1 VGKKS
6 YASAGTYKDTLI
18 NFLGCDSFV
27 YSKFNIAQD
36 TVYLK
41 DHVCNTFIYQVGDS
55 TFYKPGL
62 YSVTMMGSSGCDS
75 VVIADI
81 SMSRDTA
88 VRIRPNICQGD
99 SFMLLGLRYALPG
112 NYEAQLPRFDGCDS
126 IIRLTLNVRSHYQIS
141 QEINICSGDSASVG
155 NRIYKTSGLFIDTLK
170 SRWGCDSIIES
181 KVNVN
186 PKYDTAVVYILCG
199 DSSVVINQNT
209 YRDAQEFSFKYRSQL
224 GCDSL
229 VFYRILKTKLQAELD
244 LDTSQLPLFTVQNL
258 SSDAIKFLWD
268 FEDAFYDSTR
278 NTIRYQFNDIE
289 KTYRVC
295 LSVTDSLGCV
305 DSSCV
310 VIPASFVKFEL
321 YNSFSPNDD
330 GFNDRFVVK
339 SNGRDLQ
346 YSLMIFNRWGAKVY
360 QTEKAWTNNPDLYW
374 NGRVMN
380 TGPECP
386 SGSYFVLYNL
396 YLDGPDKDPKMINGV
411 ITVVR

>member
-1 VGKKS
+1 
-6 YASAGTYKDTLI
+6 
-18 NFLGCDSFV
+18 
-27 YSKFNIAQD
+27 
-36 TVYLK
+36 
-41 DHVCNTFIYQVGDS
+41 
-55 TFYKPGL
+55 
-62 YSVTMMGSSGCDS
+62 MMGSSGCDS

-88 VRIRPNICQGD
+88 VRIRPNICEGD
-99 SFMLLGLRYALPG
+99 SFMLMGLRYVLPG

-126 IIRLTLNVRSHYQIS
+126 IVRVTLNVRSKYQIF
-141 QEINICSGDSASVG
+141 QEVNICTGDSAAVG
-155 NRIYKTSGLFIDTLK
+155 NRFYKASGFFIDTLK
-170 SRWGCDSIIES
+170 SLWGCDSIIES

-186 PKYDTAVVYILCG
+186 PKYDTSVVYILCG
-199 DSSVVINQNT
+199 DSGVVINQNT
-209 YRDAQEFSFKYRSQL
+209 YRDAQEFNFKYRSQL

-244 LDTSQLPLFTVQNL
+244 LDTSKLPLFTVQNL
-258 SSDAIKFLWD
+258 SSDAIKFLWN

-295 LSVTDSLGCV
+295 LSVTDSLGCM

-321 YNSFSPNDD
+321 YNTFSPNND

-339 SNGRDLQ
+339 SNGRDLL

-360 QTEKAWTNNPDLYW
+360 QTEKAWTNEPDLFW
-374 NGRVMN
+374 NGRLMN

-386 SGSYFVLYNL
+386 SGTYFVLYHL
-396 YLDGPDKDPKMINGV
+396 YLDGPEKDPKMINGV
-411 ITVVR
+411 ITLVR